1 MNPNDETTAQHTTP
15 TDCRTN
21 SVTNEAKKSKHKNRK
36 NKKNK
41 EVSHESN
48 NTTAAHPQTC
58 CSDSSHSHSNHVT
71 EADGAVGGQPSESG
85 DPNEM
90 NAWTYNKLQDIKK
103 AVEMLNLYQGSGS
116 AKTPEDAMK
125 KRYEFWDTQPVPRL
139 DETPDVN
146 DAIEGPK
153 TAEQIKAE
161 SLNLPNGFI
170 WDTLDIN
177 DEHTL
182 KELYLLLN
190 ENYVEDDDNMFRF
203 DYSPEFLHWALKP
216 PNWQKEWH
224 VGVRVQK
231 SNKMVGFISAIPAR
245 IKVYDKIIKMVEINF
260 LCVHKKLRSKRMA
273 PVLIREITR
282 RVNLTG
288 IFQAVYTAGVF
299 LPKPVGTCRYWHRS
313 INPKKLIEIKF
324 SHLSRNM
331 TLQRTVKLYKL
342 PEDIKI
348 TGFRKMQ
355 TKDIK
360 KVQKLLNA
368 YLNRFDLSPVLD
380 YEEMVHWFTPKENVI
395 DSFVV
400 ERPVAEGK
408 KGETEII
415 GFASFYTLP
424 STVMHHPTYKSIRA
438 AYAFYSVGSE
448 DVSLHDL
455 MQDVLIVAKN
465 AGYDVFNALD
475 LMDNKEFLEKLKFGI
490 GDGNLQYYLFNWK
503 CPPLT
508 PEKIGLVLQ

>member
-1 MNPNDETTAQHTTP
+1 MSVNNDN
-15 TDCRTN
+15 TDQLVIQEDDTI
-21 SVTNEAKKSKHKNRK
+21 VTNNDNGDIKKSKNKNRK

-41 EVSHESN
+41 DKNQTLEVTPNDTTLPEKCCNDASCDVTH
-48 NTTAAHPQTC
+48 NTFQ
-58 CSDSSHSHSNHVT
+58 
-71 EADGAVGGQPSESG
+71 
-85 DPNEM
+85 PNERD
-90 NAWTYNKLQDIKK
+90 LRK
-103 AVEMLNLYQGSGS
+103 AMEMLSLYQGASSS
-116 AKTPEDAMK
+116 AKTPEEAMRK
-125 KRYEFWDTQPVPRL
+125 KYEFWETQPVPKL
-139 DETPDVN
+139 DEIPEVN
-146 DAIEGPK
+146 DAIEANK
-153 TAEQIKAE
+153 SNDQIKKD

-177 DEHTL
+177 DENTL
-182 KELYLLLN
+182 RELYLLLN

-224 VGVRVQK
+224 CGVRVQK
-231 SNKMVGFISAIPAR
+231 SSKLVGFISAIPANV
-245 IKVYDKIIKMVEINF
+245 KVYDKQIKMVEINF

-273 PVLIREITR
+273 PVLIKEITR
-282 RVNLTG
+282 RVNLQN

-324 SHLSRNM
+324 SHLTRNM
-331 TLQRTVKLYKL
+331 TLQRTIKLYKL
-342 PEDIKI
+342 PDDIK
-348 TGFRKMQ
+348 THGFRKLQ
-355 TKDIK
+355 SKDMK
-360 KVQKLLNA
+360 KVHKLLTQ
-368 YLNRFDLSPVLD
+368 YLNGFELSPVFD
-380 YEEMVHWFTPKENVI
+380 IEEMIHWFTPRDDVV

-400 ERPVAEGK
+400 ERSVKNGK

-424 STVMHHPTYKSIRA
+424 STVMHNPTYKNIRA
-438 AYAFYSVGSE
+438 AYAYYCVGSA
-448 DVSLHDL
+448 DVSLQDL

-475 LMDNKEFLEKLKFGI
+475 LMDNKQFLEKLKFGI

-503 CPPLT
+503 CPTLT
-508 PEKIGLVLQ
+508 SEQIGLVLQ